1 MRTLARSGGRGGF
14 IHIPYARGQGSP
26 CMEID
31 EMVRGIA
38 LAIEVSLLATED
50 VRLSGGAIS

>member
-1 MRTLARSGGRGGF
+1 
-14 IHIPYARGQGSP
+14 
-26 CMEID
+26 MEID

-38 LAIEVSLLATED
+38 LAIEVSLSSTED